1 MGGDI
6 LWMENLLRSKWINRR
21 SGNPCFVESRS
32 MLFEGDERQYAE
44 G

>member
-6 LWMENLLRSKWINRR
+6 LWMDFFRSKWINRR
-21 SGNPCFVESRS
+21 SGNPYFVESRS
-32 MLFEGDERQYAE
+32 MLFEGDERQDAE